1 MDELPVTFCVTVPAT
16 FSDRAKNNLRETAY
30 QAGSASREGDSLRL
44 ITEPE
49 AAMLATMNSLTTE
62 NGRNPIQDNTC
73 GRQLLIKSPPYFLT
87 LTQ

>member
-49 AAMLATMNSLTTE
+49 AAMLATMNSVRGSGVGVGISVVISHE
-62 NGRNPIQDNTC
+62 I
-73 GRQLLIKSPPYFLT
+73 
-87 LTQ
+87 